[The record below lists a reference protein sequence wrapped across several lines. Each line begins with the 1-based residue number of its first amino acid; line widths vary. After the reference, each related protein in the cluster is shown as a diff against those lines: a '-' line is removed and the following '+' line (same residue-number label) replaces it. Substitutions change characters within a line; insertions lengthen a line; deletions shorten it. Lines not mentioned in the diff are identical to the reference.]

1 MLEEVYQFCEEK
13 MQGSVDHM
21 LSDFRT
27 LRTGKVTTKILDN
40 IRVESYGSL
49 VPLEQAASVLATDA
63 TTITISPWDKS
74 MLSVIEKAIQKADIG
89 VNPNNNGTDIKLF
102 FPPMT
107 VEQRQESA
115 KKAKGMAEDAK
126 IGVRND
132 RKKANDKIKVLEKEK
147 VITQDESKAA
157 QDKVQKITDKFT
169 AKIDELLKNKEQE
182 LLTV

>member
-1 MLEEVYQFCEEK
+1 MLNEVYQFCEEK

-40 IRVESYGSL
+40 IRVESYGSM

-115 KKAKGMAEDAK
+115 KADLQTLVGELSERTESGYLF
-126 IGVRND
+126 GVLTASRGRSLQFSLPVHVALDPEGEAAGD
-132 RKKANDKIKVLEKEK
+132 RKSTRLNSSHRYISRMPSSA
-147 VITQDESKAA
+147 
-157 QDKVQKITDKFT
+157 
-169 AKIDELLKNKEQE
+169 
-182 LLTV
+182 

>member
-1 MLEEVYQFCEEK
+1 MLNEVYQFCEEQ
-13 MQGSVDHM
+13 MQKGVDHM

-40 IRVESYGSL
+40 IRVESYGSM

-89 VNPNNNGTDIKLF
+89 VNPNNNGTDVKLF

-115 KKAKGMAEDAK
+115 KKAKGMAEEAK
-126 IGVRND
+126 VAVRND
-132 RKKANDKIKVLEKEK
+132 RKKANDKIKAHEKDK
-147 VITQDESKAA
+147 LITQDESKVA
-157 QDKVQKITDKFT
+157 QEKVQKITDKFT

>member
-89 VNPNNNGTDIKLF
+89 VNPNNNGTEIKLF

-126 IGVRND
+126 VGVRND
-132 RKKANDKIKVLEKEK
+132 RKKANDKIKVLEKDK
-147 VITQDESKAA
+147 LITQDESKVA

>member
-1 MLEEVYQFCEEK
+1 MLNEVYQFCEEK

-40 IRVESYGSL
+40 IRVESYGSM

-107 VEQRQESA
+107 VDQRQESA

-126 IGVRND
+126 VGVRND
-132 RKKANDKIKVLEKEK
+132 RKKANDKIKVLEKDK
-147 VITQDESKAA
+147 LITADESKSA
-157 QDKVQKITDKFT
+157 QDKVQKITDKFI
-169 AKIDELLKNKEQE
+169 AKIEDLLKAKEQDI
-182 LLTV
+182 LTV

>member
-1 MLEEVYQFCEEK
+1 MLNEVYQFCEEQ
-13 MQGSVDHM
+13 MQKGVDHM

-49 VPLEQAASVLATDA
+49 VPLDQAASVLATDA
-63 TTITISPWDKS
+63 TTITISPWEKS
-74 MLSVIEKAIQKADIG
+74 MLGVIEKAIQKADIG

-107 VEQRQESA
+107 VDQRQESA
-115 KKAKGMAEDAK
+115 KKAKGMAEEAK
-126 IGVRND
+126 VAVRND
-132 RKKANDKIKVLEKEK
+132 RKKANDKIKNLEKDK
-147 VITQDESKAA
+147 LITQDDSKVA

>member
-13 MQGSVDHM
+13 MQGSIDHM

-107 VEQRQESA
+107 IEQRQESA

>member
-1 MLEEVYQFCEEK
+1 MLNEVYQFCEEQ
-13 MQGSVDHM
+13 MQKGVDHM

-27 LRTGKVTTKILDN
+27 LRTGKVTTQILDN

-49 VPLEQAASVLATDA
+49 VPLDQTASVLATDA
-63 TTITISPWDKS
+63 TTITISPWEKS
-74 MLSVIEKAIQKADIG
+74 MLGVIEKAIMKADIG
-89 VNPNNNGTDIKLF
+89 VNPNNNGTDVKLF

-107 VEQRQESA
+107 VDQRQESA
-115 KKAKGMAEDAK
+115 KKAKGMAEEAK
-126 IGVRND
+126 VAVRND
-132 RKKANDKIKVLEKEK
+132 RKKANDKIKNLEKDK
-147 VITQDESKAA
+147 LITQDDSKVA

>member
-1 MLEEVYQFCEEK
+1 MLNEVYQFCEEQ
-13 MQGSVDHM
+13 MQKGVDHM

-40 IRVESYGSL
+40 IRVESYGSM
-49 VPLEQAASVLATDA
+49 VPLDQAASVLATDA
-63 TTITISPWDKS
+63 TTITISPWEKS
-74 MLSVIEKAIQKADIG
+74 MLGVIEKAIMKADIG
-89 VNPNNNGTDIKLF
+89 VNPNNNGTDVKLF

-107 VEQRQESA
+107 VEQRQDSA

-126 IGVRND
+126 VGVRND
-132 RKKANDKIKVLEKEK
+132 RKKANDKIKTLEKDK
-147 VITQDESKAA
+147 LITQDESKVA

>member
-1 MLEEVYQFCEEK
+1 MLNEVYQFCEEK

-21 LSDFRT
+21 ISNFRT

-40 IRVESYGSL
+40 VRVESYGSL
-49 VPLEQAASVLATDA
+49 VPLDQAASVLATDA

-89 VNPNNNGTDIKLF
+89 VNPNNNGTDVKLF

-107 VEQRQESA
+107 IEQRQETV

-126 IGVRND
+126 VGVRND
-132 RKKANDKIKVLEKEK
+132 RKKANDKIKVLEKDK
-147 VITQDESKAA
+147 LVTQDDSKGA
-157 QDKVQKITDKFT
+157 QEKVQKITDKYI
-169 AKIDELLKNKEQE
+169 AKIEELLKNKEQDIM
-182 LLTV
+182 TV